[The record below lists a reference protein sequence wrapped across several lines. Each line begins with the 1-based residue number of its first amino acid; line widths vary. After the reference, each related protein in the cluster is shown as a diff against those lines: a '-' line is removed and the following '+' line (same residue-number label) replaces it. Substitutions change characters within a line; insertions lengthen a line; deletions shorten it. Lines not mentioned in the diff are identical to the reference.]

1 MKHRQ
6 VGVGKVGLINPD
18 GHAIGLDIGATA
30 VRAAILAPGTLEGR
44 PSVTVHG
51 LGAVPLPHGAVVSG
65 VVRDQDVLTAALKH
79 LWQTHKFACRN
90 VILGIANQQVLVRDM
105 QMPNLDPQQRAKA
118 LPFQARE
125 IVALPMDQVVLDF
138 AQLGEVDPETNMVS
152 GLLIATPRQP
162 VLAAVEAVERA
173 GLKVARVDLSSF
185 AALRSIAEEHLSV
198 EAVIDLGAHLTTIVI
213 HTRGVPKLVRTLVA
227 RRRGADPA
235 ARRQAEPEHGGRR
248 DWPSTKSALNGAQR
262 RGDAASLNEAIRP
275 LVAEIRSSINYFA
288 AGNDGTRLER
298 ISLDRRRIG
307 AARLRRDSGDTDRRA
322 DERRRLRCS
331 TYATAGP
338 RSRSGSRS
346 PSDGP
351 APSRSA
357 SRWERQHDHDADP
370 TSRGAA
376 CPAGASSPT

>member
-18 GHAIGLDIGATA
+18 GHAIGLDVGATA

-51 LGAVPLPHGAVVSG
+51 LGAVPLPYGAVVSG
-65 VVRDQDVLTAALKH
+65 VVRDQQALTAALKH

-105 QMPNLDPQQRAKA
+105 QIPNLTPQQRVKA

-138 AQLGEVDPETNMVS
+138 AQLGGVDPETNMVS

-173 GLKVARVDLSSF
+173 GLKVARVDLASF

-213 HTRGVPKLVRTLVA
+213 HTRGVPKLVRTLA
-227 RRRGADPA
+227 RGGEELTQRISDKLNMSMEH
-235 ARRQAEPEHGGRR
+235 AEMAKYDIG
-248 DWPSTKSALNGAQR
+248 LNGDN
-262 RGDAASLNEAIRP
+262 DAVSGIVKDTIRP

-288 AGNDGTRLER
+288 AGTDGTRLER
-298 ISLDRRRIG
+298 ISLTGGASALRGFAELLATQIG
-307 AARLRRDSGDTDRRA
+307 VPTNVVTPMQHIRNRWASKEVRLEES
-322 DERRRLRCS
+322 E
-331 TYATAGP
+331 
-338 RSRSGSRS
+338 
-346 PSDGP
+346 
-351 APSRSA
+351 RSA
-357 SRWERQHDHDADP
+357 SAV
-370 TSRGAA
+370 SVGLAMGAA
-376 CPAGASSPT
+376 A